1 MSATIIELNDFGIR
15 CSDGSQ
21 CLLESP
27 GFALVQADGVVV
39 GEYAQR
45 QARLDP
51 LNTHYQFWH
60 KLSTEPLPTSNPNVR
75 HYGDLVYLQLQ
86 DITRNLKKE
95 SSLVLSIPGSFS
107 HEQLALLLGICQSLA
122 LDVSAMVDSSVIAL
136 SNYTTPGQHMYLDLQ
151 LNQSLIT
158 QVKIDQRIE
167 SIKSHAIP
175 EQGWQS
181 LMDHLAKVITGEF
194 IRQVRFDPKHTASS
208 EQILYNQMPLW
219 LKQSQLQKDIKL
231 EVESQ
236 EIQLSSQFFN
246 QHINDFFQPLLRKL
260 QQIPNEGHCLYSQ
273 RWHLLNAITQKIP
286 TSVEVAS
293 NQVASNC
300 ITHLQQLHDQSQNGI
315 SFITALASPKA
326 SSNKSLSASQAGE
339 HNPHTTLKPSHI
351 LWQDHAYPLSAS
363 ACFLS
368 NNPQTPISAHANGN
382 CLASI
387 QGGKLHLQ
395 STNQSTNQNARQ
407 SNITLNK
414 RAVTSSTPIN
424 VGDELALP
432 ELAQPLKFIHVKEQ
446 L

>member
-60 KLSTEPLPTSNPNVR
+60 KLSTEPLPSSNPNVR

-136 SNYTTPGQHMYLDLQ
+136 SSYTTPGQHMYLDLQ

-158 QVKIDQRIE
+158 QVKIDQQVE

-219 LKQSQLQKDIKL
+219 LKQSQQQKDIKL

-236 EIQLSSQFFN
+236 EIQLSNQFFN

-260 QQIPNEGHCLYSQ
+260 QQIPNDGHCLFSQ
-273 RWHLLNAITQKIP
+273 RWNLLNAITQQIP

-315 SFITALASPKA
+315 SFITALSSSMASPKA
-326 SSNKSLSASQAGE
+326 ASKKSLSSSQGSE
-339 HNPHTTLKPSHI
+339 HSPQGTLQPSHI
-351 LWQDHAYPLSAS
+351 LWQDHAYPLSVS

-368 NNPQTPISAHANGN
+368 SNPQSPISSHANGN
-382 CLASI
+382 CVASI

-395 STNQSTNQNARQ
+395 SAKQ

-414 RAVTSSTPIN
+414 RPVTSSMSIS

>member
-60 KLSTEPLPTSNPNVR
+60 KLNTEPLPTNNPNVR

-136 SNYTTPGQHMYLDLQ
+136 SSYTTPGQHMYLDLQ

-158 QVKIDQRIE
+158 QVKIDQQVE

-219 LKQSQLQKDIKL
+219 LKQSQQQKDIKL

-236 EIQLSSQFFN
+236 EIQLSNQFFN
-246 QHINDFFQPLLRKL
+246 QHINGFFQPLLRKL
-260 QQIPNEGHCLYSQ
+260 QQIPNDGHCLYSQ
-273 RWHLLNAITQKIP
+273 RWHLLNAITQQIP

-300 ITHLQQLHDQSQNGI
+300 ISNLQQLHDQSQNGI
-315 SFITALASPKA
+315 SFITALTSSMASPKA
-326 SSNKSLSASQAGE
+326 SSKKSLSSSQGSE
-339 HNPHTTLKPSHI
+339 HSPQGKLQPSHI

-368 NNPQTPISAHANGN
+368 GNPQSPINAHANGN
-382 CLASI
+382 YVARI

-395 STNQSTNQNARQ
+395 SAKQ

-414 RAVTSSTPIN
+414 LPVTSSMSIS